1 MKAYIVTYPFI
12 NNLNILRQKNEE
24 DYIIAVDD
32 AVFFLIG
39 EKIKFD
45 YAIGDFDSN
54 NSLSYVKSFKNV
66 IILPEEKDQTDTEAA
81 IELAAKLKV
90 KETVLLGG
98 IGGERIEHTLAN
110 ITLIKKY
117 PNLRI
122 LNDQSEIFSL
132 SEGNHTVK
140 FDGYVNIFAEENSTI
155 SLEGFKYPLKDYHLK
170 PEQVIGISNEITANF
185 GQIAVKKGRILVILT
200 ILDNKKRQNTP

>member
-54 NSLSYVKSFKNV
+54 NSLSYVKSLKNV

-185 GQIAVKKGRILVILT
+185 GQISVKKGRILVILT

>member
-12 NNLNILRQKNEE
+12 KNLNILRQKNEK

-32 AVFFLIG
+32 AVFFLI
-39 EKIKFD
+39 KRNIKFD

-54 NSLSYVKSFKNV
+54 DSLYFVKTLNNAV
-66 IILPEEKDQTDTEAA
+66 ILPEEKDQTDTEAA
-81 IELAAKLKV
+81 IELAYKLKV
-90 KETVLLGG
+90 DEVVLLGG
-98 IGGERIEHTLAN
+98 IGGERVEHTLAN

-132 SEGNHTVK
+132 SEGKHEVK
-140 FDGYVNIFAEENSTI
+140 FRGYVNIFAEETSII
-155 SLEGFKYPLKDYHLK
+155 SLVGFKYPLNNY
-170 PEQVIGISNEITANF
+170 P
-185 GQIAVKKGRILVILT
+185 LT
-200 ILDNKKRQNTP
+200 V

>member
-12 NNLNILRQKNEE
+12 KNLNILRQKNEK

-45 YAIGDFDSN
+45 YAIGDFDS
-54 NSLSYVKSFKNV
+54 SDALSYVKTLDNV
-66 IILPEEKDQTDTEAA
+66 VILPEEKDQTDTEAA
-81 IELAAKLKV
+81 IEFAAKLRV
-90 KETVLLGG
+90 NEIVLLGG
-98 IGGERIEHTLAN
+98 IGGERIEHTIAN

-122 LNDQSEIFSL
+122 LN
-132 SEGNHTVK
+132 
-140 FDGYVNIFAEENSTI
+140 
-155 SLEGFKYPLKDYHLK
+155 
-170 PEQVIGISNEITANF
+170 
-185 GQIAVKKGRILVILT
+185 
-200 ILDNKKRQNTP
+200 

>member
-54 NSLSYVKSFKNV
+54 NSLSYVKSLKNV